1 MCVFPFEFGHV
12 ADARCAACYRD
23 SPRAVFLYDD
33 AGRQALLAFKHA
45 DRTDVAPDFAG
56 MMAQAGSELLTGAD
70 LIVPVPLHRRRL
82 ISRRYNQSA
91 LLALALAK
99 ITSVA
104 AVPTCTKVLLRGGA
118 CAVDVLTLA
127 RVVRPASK

>member
-1 MCVFPFEFGHV
+1 
-12 ADARCAACYRD
+12 
-23 SPRAVFLYDD
+23 
-33 AGRQALLAFKHA
+33 
-45 DRTDVAPDFAG
+45 
-56 MMAQAGSELLTGAD
+56 MAQAGSGLLTGAD

-82 ISRRYNQSA
+82 ISRRYKQSA
-91 LLALALAK
+91 VLALALAK

-104 AVPTCTKVLLRGGA
+104 AVPASTKVLLRGGA